1 LKKDQN
7 FLKGF
12 WSFLSYII
20 EMRGRGNMSKAIRRK
35 EMLQRLNRLS
45 KETYR
50 ARSESI
56 IQRFVISRLFRQAEV
71 IGVTISRF
79 PEVRTMSLIEE
90 AWRAGK
96 RVVVPRCNTET
107 KEMTFR
113 EIMSYDEL
121 EVVSSGLYE
130 PKENETDAVEKQ
142 EIDLLIVP
150 GVIYSN
156 EGYRIGFGGGYYDRY
171 LKDYDGR
178 TVSLAFTEQT
188 GQVVP
193 VEPYDVPVQYIISD
207 TQTITCQE

>member
-1 LKKDQN
+1 
-7 FLKGF
+7 
-12 WSFLSYII
+12 
-20 EMRGRGNMSKAIRRK
+20 MSKAIRRK

>member
-1 LKKDQN
+1 
-7 FLKGF
+7 
-12 WSFLSYII
+12 
-20 EMRGRGNMSKAIRRK
+20 MSKAIRRK
-35 EMLQRLNRLS
+35 EMLQRLQRLS

-56 IQRFVISRLFRQAEV
+56 VQRFVISSMFRQAET

-130 PKENETDAVEKQ
+130 PKENETEAINKN

-156 EGYRIGFGGGYYDRY
+156 EGYRIGFGGGYYDRF
-171 LKDYDGR
+171 LRDYEGL

-193 VEPYDVPVQYIISD
+193 VEPHDLPVQYVISD